1 MRRATSKTTS
11 KRSQRSSTP
20 RATFVTLRLTPVNVD
35 PSDVSDEL
43 VNSLADILADALVA
57 DILRDPVEPD
67 DRI

>member
-1 MRRATSKTTS
+1 MRRATSKTTGA
-11 KRSQRSSTP
+11 RSQRSSSP

-57 DILRDPVEPD
+57 DILRDPVKPD

>member
-1 MRRATSKTTS
+1 
-11 KRSQRSSTP
+11 
-20 RATFVTLRLTPVNVD
+20 VTLRLTPVNVD